1 MSVFLI
7 RSSLCSIYYFILVQ
21 MSGYVNLISKKI
33 CITMSPASF
42 PTIKMSRRHTY
53 FMLIVSTGKKE
64 YHIIDI
70 MWFFCFPGLPLNLQ
84 DCHPFQL
91 PLVDFSGAR
100 CVDPCYIQAAV
111 SQNVRQPCHIFGCL
125 IIYPCKQMSQ
135 IVRKNFFTAYIGFFF

>member
-70 MWFFCFPGLPLNLQ
+70 MWFVCTLDKKHTGNTWCAWIYTGNGNEENGRGNMQP
-84 DCHPFQL
+84 
-91 PLVDFSGAR
+91 SGNGECRFETTAS
-100 CVDPCYIQAAV
+100 P
-111 SQNVRQPCHIFGCL
+111 
-125 IIYPCKQMSQ
+125 MSQ
-135 IVRKNFFTAYIGFFF
+135 TGTFVCNGRRNAGPTG